1 MSEHEHL
8 EARIDSL
15 RKEIAASKGAAR
27 KDLMEHLEQAAMG
40 LESAGGTVPAWV
52 QEVLE
57 AMHEDEAED
66 GFDNMPL

>member
-1 MSEHEHL
+1 MSEHGHL

-15 RKEIAASKGAAR
+15 RTEIAGSKGKVR
-27 KDLMEHLEQAAMG
+27 SDLLEHLEQAAMG
-40 LESAGGTVPAWV
+40 LENAGGTVPAWV
-52 QEVLE
+52 KEMLE